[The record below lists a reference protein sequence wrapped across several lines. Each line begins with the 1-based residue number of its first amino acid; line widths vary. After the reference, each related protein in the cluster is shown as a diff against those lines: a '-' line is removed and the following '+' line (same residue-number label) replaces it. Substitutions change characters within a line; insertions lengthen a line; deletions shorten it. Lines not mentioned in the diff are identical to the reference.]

1 MQAKYYQMAGSK
13 EEKRELGFLWKI
25 ISVFMSVL
33 ALIALFKQLLGSENG
48 LLFSIIFS
56 AVVVLGL
63 SLVYIIKLKPAV
75 NQAIIFMLN
84 LSVFMASLVAYM
96 FNLPYKN
103 LLGGISIPFVLVLVG
118 MWIYTGFL
126 KEDIK

>member
-1 MQAKYYQMAGSK
+1 MAGSK

-33 ALIALFKQLLGSENG
+33 ALIAIFKQLLGTENG
-48 LLFSIIFS
+48 LLFSITFS
-56 AVVVLGL
+56 VVVVLSL
-63 SLVYIIKLKPAV
+63 SLVYVIKLKPAV
-75 NQAIIFMLN
+75 NQAIIFILN

>member
-1 MQAKYYQMAGSK
+1 MAGSK